1 MSWKKKK
8 MVRSIIIDSREP
20 EWVQNLNFYG
30 AKKTVMEMEY
40 GDIWATCDDGQTLV
54 IERKE
59 PEDFVGSMVSN
70 RLMKQAFGLSRLRE
84 GGLWPYVMITGD
96 LMSGPN
102 GKTYVNGKIRDVKF
116 SSIQGLLLSIQELGV
131 YVVYANDSRDLE
143 QAVVRLSNRNRSEEM
158 IIPPAK
164 RHGAQLGAS
173 ADFLSGLPGIGTS
186 FADAILKNTGTAAN
200 ALEMLTGKEPIPN
213 VQIGHKR
220 RESIRRMLGLKE
232 NETLKV
238 IKK

>member
-1 MSWKKKK
+1 MI
-8 MVRSIIIDSREP
+8 RSVIIDSREP
-20 EWVQNLNFYG
+20 DWVKNLAFYG

-59 PEDFVGSMVSN
+59 PEDFVGSMMSN
-70 RLMKQAFGLSRLRE
+70 RLLKQAHGLSQLRE
-84 GGLWPYVMITGD
+84 GGLWTYVMITGD
-96 LMSGPN
+96 LMSAPN
-102 GKTYVNGKIRDVKF
+102 GKTYVNGKIRDVRF
-116 SSIQGLLLSIQELGV
+116 ASIQGLLLSIQELGV
-131 YVVYANDSRDLE
+131 HIVYANDSRDLE
-143 QAVVRLSNRNRSEEM
+143 QAVIRLSNRNRDPHM
-158 IIPPAK
+158 VIPPAK
-164 RHGAQLGAS
+164 RHGAQMGAQ

-186 FADAILKNTGTAAN
+186 FADAIIKNTGTAAH

-220 RESIRRMLGLKE
+220 RESIRKMLGLKD

-238 IKK
+238 VRK

>member
-1 MSWKKKK
+1 MI
-8 MVRSIIIDSREP
+8 RSVIIDSREP
-20 EWVQNLNFYG
+20 AWVQNLRFYG

-59 PEDFVGSMVSN
+59 PEDFVGSMMSN
-70 RLMKQAFGLSRLRE
+70 RLLKQAYGLSQLRK
-84 GGLWPYVMITGD
+84 GGLWTYVMITGD

-131 YVVYANDSRDLE
+131 FVVYANDSRDLE
-143 QAVVRLSNRNRSEEM
+143 QAVVRLSNRNRDEEM
-158 IIPPAK
+158 VIPPAK
-164 RHGAQLGAS
+164 RKGAQLGAP

-186 FADAILKNTGTAAN
+186 FADAILRNTKTAAN
-200 ALEMLTGKEPIPN
+200 ALEMLTGKEPISN
-213 VQIGHKR
+213 VQIGQKR
-220 RESIRRMLGLKE
+220 RETIRKMLGLKE

-238 IKK
+238 VKR